1 MKHTIQAQTNINHT
15 IQGEE
20 KQQTGSPGFR
30 KPFFSKLKMLSFSI
44 FGVRVEGEGG
54 GRHYLKNFTRGRTTS
69 SIFHNNNDK
78 HNADG

>member
-1 MKHTIQAQTNINHT
+1 
-15 IQGEE
+15 
-20 KQQTGSPGFR
+20 
-30 KPFFSKLKMLSFSI
+30 MLSFSI

>member
-54 GRHYLKNFTRGRTTS
+54 RS
-69 SIFHNNNDK
+69 SLFEKFHKGTD
-78 HNADG
+78 DVFYIS